1 MIFTLLFSLSEQ
13 IIPPTFIKPLMEME
27 EILGTN
33 VQIGCRISG
42 SLPITVEWMKDGTKL
57 SGRTKHKLLQDD
69 NSVSLEIECLEKAD
83 TGTYTCK
90 LTNKAGS
97 CESSGT
103 LRVKG
108 QIAFVAFISIFHSN
122 ICPKIS
128 DGCQFLN
135 RCICLSFPLMI

>member
-1 MIFTLLFSLSEQ
+1 
-13 IIPPTFIKPLMEME
+13 ME

-33 VQIGCRISG
+33 VQIGCKISG
-42 SLPITVEWMKDGTKL
+42 SLPITVEWVKDGTKL
-57 SGRTKHKLLQDD
+57 SGRTKHKLLQDE
-69 NSVSLEIECLEKAD
+69 NSVSLDIECLEKAD

-97 CESSGT
+97 CECSGT

-108 QIAFVAFISIFHSN
+108 QKAKVVFVDFINIFT
-122 ICPKIS
+122 KIS

-135 RCICLSFPLMI
+135 TCVCLSLP